1 MNEALWKLPF
11 PSSERDSLKFQ
22 KLPGRSCALICS
34 AIEQGIFQ
42 IIFEGVESFKC
53 TYHHACT
60 VEMIQT
66 YDTLSDMGYT
76 DWLRSI
82 KEQLLSVG
90 DGGHGL
96 RHLMMYFDDGPCY
109 EFICRSFTIES
120 ETAIQQALAADS
132 VESGIY

>member
-1 MNEALWKLPF
+1 
-11 PSSERDSLKFQ
+11 
-22 KLPGRSCALICS
+22 
-34 AIEQGIFQ
+34 
-42 IIFEGVESFKC
+42 
-53 TYHHACT
+53 
-60 VEMIQT
+60 MIQT

-120 ETAIQQALAADS
+120 ETAIQPALAADS
-132 VESGIY
+132 VERGSH